1 MRVLMLTWEYPPV
14 VVGGLGRH
22 AHALATAL
30 AAAGHEVVVLARRP
44 TGTDATTHPTLDSV
58 VDGVRV
64 LAVAEDPPHLE
75 FERDLVAWT
84 LAMGHAM
91 LRAGLTRLGAW
102 RPDVVHAHDWLV
114 AHPAIALADA
124 LDVPLVATF
133 HATEA
138 GRFAGWLSAPL
149 SRQVHSVEWWL
160 ANRADAVI
168 TCSAAMR
175 AEVAE
180 LFEVDPAGITV
191 AHNGITPREWRVRR
205 ARVTATRRRL
215 GTPLLFSYGRLEYEK
230 GIQDLI
236 AALPRIRKAHPGA
249 RLAVAG
255 TGSAVPMLVETARAH
270 RVRRS
275 VTFLGH
281 LPDDELAATLAAADA
296 VVLPSRYEPFGIVAL
311 EAAAA
316 GSPLVASTAG
326 GLGEVV
332 VDGETGVSF
341 APGDVRGLA
350 SAVGRVL
357 ADPRA
362 AARRARAARDRLA
375 VDFCWTRIA
384 EETAAVY
391 AAAESGGPAELG
403 RPKIPTG
410 NVFGR
415 HAIAASSTSGP
426 RRDATP
432 AKIGCRAIRRRPSP
446 RLRLRGTRRPGAG
459 RGPCGPPRW
468 RCSPR
473 RCTRRRV
480 PASGALSRRSWVNSS
495 RDDRVLHCVERP
507 VRP

>member
-1 MRVLMLTWEYPPV
+1 M
-14 VVGGLGRH
+14 H
-22 AHALATAL
+22 
-30 AAAGHEVVVLARRP
+30 
-44 TGTDATTHPTLDSV
+44 
-58 VDGVRV
+58 
-64 LAVAEDPPHLE
+64 
-75 FERDLVAWT
+75 
-84 LAMGHAM
+84 
-91 LRAGLTRLGAW
+91 
-102 RPDVVHAHDWLV
+102 
-114 AHPAIALADA
+114 
-124 LDVPLVATF
+124 
-133 HATEA
+133 
-138 GRFAGWLSAPL
+138 
-149 SRQVHSVEWWL
+149 
-160 ANRADAVI
+160 
-168 TCSAAMR
+168 
-175 AEVAE
+175 
-180 LFEVDPAGITV
+180 PAGITV

-350 SAVGRVL
+350 AAVGRVL

-391 AAAESGGPAELG
+391 ATATRRERVERAELG

-415 HAIAASSTSGP
+415 TS
-426 RRDATP
+426 
-432 AKIGCRAIRRRPSP
+432 
-446 RLRLRGTRRPGAG
+446 AG
-459 RGPCGPPRW
+459 
-468 RCSPR
+468 
-473 RCTRRRV
+473 
-480 PASGALSRRSWVNSS
+480 
-495 RDDRVLHCVERP
+495 
-507 VRP
+507 